1 MLEPASIL
9 QRDVDVKAKASE
21 QVEGG
26 GICTMDRTAMANK
39 STYELVPQP
48 RSCLLLFASFFSC
61 CCAFC
66 HAIIMISV
74 PQQHL
79 ANYLFL
85 YSSFLFNHGG
95 VLCVASSPILRYD

>member
-1 MLEPASIL
+1 MLEPASL

-21 QVEGG
+21 QVEG

-48 RSCLLLFASFFSC
+48 RSCLLLLYASFFSC

-79 ANYLFL
+79 
-85 YSSFLFNHGG
+85 SS
-95 VLCVASSPILRYD
+95 